1 MKLSIKIG
9 LERDWNWN
17 DWKLESGTEAV
28 WRKNDGTEKGCL
40 SRWLNGDSAA

>member
-9 LERDWNWN
+9 LERDWN
-17 DWKLESGTEAV
+17 DRKLESGTEAV
-28 WRKNDGTEKGCL
+28 WRKNGTEKGCL